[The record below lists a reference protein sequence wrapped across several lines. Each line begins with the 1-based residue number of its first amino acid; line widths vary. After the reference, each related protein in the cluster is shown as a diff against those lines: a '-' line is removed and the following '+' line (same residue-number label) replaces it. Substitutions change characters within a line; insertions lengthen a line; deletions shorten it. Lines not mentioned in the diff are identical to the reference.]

1 VGFEPFVGLGPRRYL
16 DLFDYGE
23 RKEDDGSLREYKRE
37 EASPRLGDRDPA
49 ELRSTRLPYIDR
61 EQKALKLL
69 HDAETESGFAMLRPE

>member
-1 VGFEPFVGLGPRRYL
+1 MSGSGRVDTL

-23 RKEDDGSLREYKRE
+23 RKEDDGTLRKYQRE
-37 EASPRLGDRDPA
+37 EASPRRSDRDPV

-69 HDAETESGFAMLRPE
+69 HDAETKSGFAMLRSG